1 MVVKSPIVL
10 ESKKKL
16 LILLGVTLLTSCLT
30 PLAMTQTTLQCST
43 LLDGVSTDADAL
55 KIAKDQLIQN
65 KENGIIIN
73 EE

>member
-30 PLAMTQTTLQCST
+30 PVVMTQTTLQCSK
-43 LLDGVSTDADAL
+43 LLDGVSADADAL